1 MVTLR
6 QRLFL
11 TVKFSHS
18 SRYLSILQNIGRRSD
33 KVDRRTLTHTLP
45 LAIIMLQRNSFL
57 PRCSSHLYGVQ
68 RNCREEAI
76 PLGLPVCPFLA
87 FSPMMSINTSGTCAT
102 TRLTQCRDFGVY
114 MNDVTRKF
122 ERDPEYATDL
132 MSRWSEETKA
142 EWPPILY
149 LYERD
154 WGHLVFTDLTT
165 TRFLLVMIFPNECDC
180 GNFSHHDYGALTK
193 FQADRFMSLLKYLY
207 HTEQKP
213 NWFAFTHLT
222 RMVRATFVT
231 QSNGYTLDPMFL
243 GTLEPPPSDVR
254 NIFHVTSQTFIPS
267 LLSNEL
273 ESIDTLLKQS
283 NKRVPKTVRYEVLG
297 SKDSRPDVSAVW
309 KSKNS
314 RQCAHCQKSST
325 SDLQLCSRCRL
336 IHYCSRECQRSAWP
350 MHKLV
355 CNKA

>member
-1 MVTLR
+1 MDTSAMAASA
-6 QRLFL
+6 FG
-11 TVKFSHS
+11 S
-18 SRYLSILQNIGRRSD
+18 
-33 KVDRRTLTHTLP
+33 LP
-45 LAIIMLQRNSFL
+45 
-57 PRCSSHLYGVQ
+57 Y
-68 RNCREEAI
+68 
-76 PLGLPVCPFLA
+76 

-132 MSRWSEETKA
+132 SLDDFMARKNVIEQVSRWSEERNA

-149 LYERD
+149 LYEIVKASAKRERD
-154 WGHLVFTDLTT
+154 WGHLIFTDLTT
-165 TRFLLVMIFPNECDC
+165 TRFLLVMIFPSECDC

-213 NWFAFTHLT
+213 NW
-222 RMVRATFVT
+222 VRATFVT
-231 QSNGYTLDPMFL
+231 QSNGYALDPTFL
-243 GTLEPPPSDVR
+243 GTLEPPSSDVP
-254 NIFHVTSQTFIPS
+254 NIFHVTSETFVPS

-283 NKRVPKTVRYEVLG
+283 NKRVPKAVRYEVLG
-297 SKDSRPDVSAVW
+297 SKDSRPDVSPVW

-325 SDLQLCSRCRL
+325 SDLQLCSRCVYSSAHMYPVSSRQNRTSRCRL

-355 CNKA
+355 CKKT